1 MHFINFNG
9 FINYERM
16 ITMMKL
22 SEVLKKLE
30 TYSCFSVQINYG
42 AFNSI
47 IRDTCM
53 NQFRGLD
60 SSTITFRNGDSFF
73 TFPNVK
79 RFTFDGARNQYV
91 ADYCDLRIRIY
102 DIK

>member
-1 MHFINFNG
+1 MVLYKN
-9 FINYERM
+9 ERM

-22 SEVLKKLE
+22 SEVLKELE

-42 AFNSI
+42 AFSSI
-47 IRDTCM
+47 ITGTCT

-60 SSTITFRNGDSFF
+60 SSMITFRNGDSFF
-73 TFPNVK
+73 MFPNIKKFVFEQEMN
-79 RFTFDGARNQYV
+79 RYN
-91 ADYCDLRIRIY
+91 ADYCDMKIIIY

>member
-1 MHFINFNG
+1 
-9 FINYERM
+9 
-16 ITMMKL
+16 MMKL
-22 SEVLKKLE
+22 SEVFNVLV
-30 TYSCFSVQINYG
+30 TCSCLSVQIKYG

-47 IRDTCM
+47 IRDTCT
-53 NQFRGLD
+53 NQFRERGMD
-60 SSTITFRNGDSFF
+60 FTFHTGDSFF

>member
-1 MHFINFNG
+1 MHFIKFSG
-9 FINYERM
+9 FIDYERM

-42 AFNSI
+42 AFTSI

-53 NQFRGLD
+53 NQFRERGMD
-60 SSTITFRNGDSFF
+60 ITFHTGDSFF

-79 RFTFDGARNQYV
+79 SFVFDGARNHYV
-91 ADYCDLRIRIY
+91 ADYCDMRIKIY

>member
-1 MHFINFNG
+1 M
-9 FINYERM
+9 
-16 ITMMKL
+16 TMMKL
-22 SEVLKKLE
+22 SEVLKELV
-30 TYSCFSVQINYG
+30 TCSCFSVQIKYG

-47 IRDTCM
+47 IRDTCT
-53 NQFRGLD
+53 NQFRERGMD
-60 SSTITFRNGDSFF
+60 FTFHTGDSFF

-79 RFTFDGARNQYV
+79 RFVFDGARNQYV